1 MSKFIDADKLIKRL
15 EKWNT
20 SDSTDKVL
28 YNFAMNR
35 IMEQPI
41 AYDTDEVV
49 EQLEKLPQYKSN
61 LADAM
66 SQIQKFGNTS
76 PLIRLDKAIE
86 IVKAGG
92 IND

>member
-1 MSKFIDADKLIKRL
+1 MSRLIDADKLIKRL

-20 SDSTDKVL
+20 SDSTDKAL

-35 IMEQPI
+35 VMEQPI
-41 AYDTDEVV
+41 AYDKDKVV
-49 EQLEKLPQYKSN
+49 GQLEKLPQYKPN
-61 LADAM
+61 LADVM

-92 IND
+92 IDD